1 MNGKCKGEGAQIG
14 NPFDTVPDGFSAG
27 SQATCYRDKRET
39 RCRGKFYN
47 TSVDA
52 ESDAN
57 ISIL

>member
-1 MNGKCKGEGAQIG
+1 MNGKCKGEASQIG
-14 NPFDTVPDGFSAG
+14 NPFNSKPDGFSAG
-27 SQATCYRDKRET
+27 SQATCFLDNRVT

-57 ISIL
+57 ISI